1 MKTTMNI
8 GTLELRNLYHRYMTE
23 GLMIAGLFHIAVIG
37 GIQFLMQSSN
47 ADSVIDNSWKK
58 RVREIYIQP
67 TIWNRPVIPN
77 VSVAQTV
84 KAAIGIPVPVPET
97 EINPET
103 TIPTQTEMNASRE
116 TENGIEGGTG
126 TVISGGTTIIDEETA
141 PEIFIAGIE
150 KYPVPV
156 YNPAPSYP
164 EIARRAGVE
173 GTVFIKMWVTK
184 EGKVKQAEIVKST
197 SNIFDQNAIDA
208 AILWKFTPA
217 IMNNAPVSVWVTVP
231 FKFRLNSL

>member
-1 MKTTMNI
+1 
-8 GTLELRNLYHRYMTE
+8 MTD

-47 ADSVIDNSWKK
+47 SDSVIENPWKK
-58 RVREIYIQP
+58 IVREIYIQP

-77 VSVAQTV
+77 VSIAQTV
-84 KAAIGIPVPVPET
+84 KATIGIPVPVPGT
-97 EINPET
+97 EFNPEA
-103 TIPTQTEMNASRE
+103 TIPTQTEMNTSTG

-126 TVISGGTTIIDEETA
+126 TVISDGTSIDGEEIA
-141 PEIFIAGIE
+141 PEIFNPGIE

-156 YNPAPSYP
+156 YNPPPKYP

-173 GTVFIKMWVTK
+173 GTVHIKMWVTK

-197 SNIFDQNAIDA
+197 SNIFDQDAMDA
-208 AILWKFTPA
+208 ARLWKFTPA
-217 IMNNAPVSVWVTVP
+217 IMNNGPVSVWVTVP
-231 FKFRLNSL
+231 FKFRLNSK